1 MRDPDG
7 GCRIAQRAADA
18 SPTLPRVEDD
28 PTPKSE
34 THLLDALTGAGSRGA
49 FDRHWPRV
57 VRAAQGAGDS
67 CGLLFFDI
75 DHFKSINDAFG
86 HGRGDE
92 ALREV
97 ARRVRSVVREAD
109 RLYRYGGDEF
119 ALVLPAT
126 RKAEATELARRV
138 LEAVRQPMGD
148 DGLVVGLSVG
158 VAALPEDG
166 EEPDALLER
175 ADARNY
181 EAKRLGRARIV
192 AHESAPDEGLPFG
205 MLSRRVERDAE
216 QAQARDFLA
225 SLRAQGRGVLA
236 VSGPAGSGR
245 SAMLADVRDL
255 ARLHGWHVVELV
267 ATPRLHGHAHAALV
281 RALPRFGPVAGMAG
295 DVDELAALLRADMH
309 AAGATCVLLCVDNLQ
324 HLDWPTLYLIR
335 QLMSDE
341 GFPTLGV
348 AAASDEESAQAVALL
363 PAPLHVQ
370 VALRP
375 LGKEGLRIWLRLLL
389 QWDPPAEF
397 TAWLDEQTGRLP
409 GAVERVLRRLLARG
423 LLARTATAWSLHD
436 DYARGLGDGP
446 TPWRPAE
453 ALHNLPLQLTSF
465 VGRDAE
471 LEEVRRAVH
480 RSRML
485 TLTGTG
491 GTGKT
496 RLAVRIAGD
505 LVRNFRHG
513 AWFVDLAGVRDAEG
527 VAIAAADVL
536 GVRKARGRPV
546 PASLAAWL
554 GRKQL
559 LLVLDNCEHLLPA
572 CAALADLV
580 LRTAPEVRVLAT
592 SREPLGV
599 DGEQALAVPPLSMP
613 APEVTEP
620 RQLLRCEA
628 VRLFVERA
636 VLAWPGFV
644 LDETVAA
651 SVREICRRLDG
662 IPLAIE
668 LAAARLRHLSPEQIA
683 QRLDDRFALLAGGK
697 RTDLPRQRTL
707 RALVDWSH
715 ELLAP
720 PEQVLLR
727 RLAVFVGGWTLET
740 AEDVCCGL
748 APLAPRDAL
757 TLLSSLVDKS
767 LVVIARS
774 AQGGTRYQM
783 LETIRHYALEKL
795 AAAGETAQM
804 RTRHLHAM
812 AALAERC
819 EPGIRGREQQLWLE
833 RLDAETGDLQ
843 AAIAWGEAHD
853 TGALLRLASSLWRYS
868 DLRGQRVIG
877 LDTLLRALR
886 AGGRDAT
893 HAVGLARAAYMARNL
908 ADFSLADQLAGEALA
923 INAAMPAPQAE
934 AMALFIRGA
943 AALELMRGEAG
954 LRDLTRALELSRA
967 TGDDGLAGTALV
979 FMGFEAEMRNDL
991 ETARRLMTEGLQF
1004 AQRGGDR
1011 RRIGHALV
1019 RLAFVAI
1026 AADDGARALR
1036 HCEEVLELARAIGDR
1051 SFRANGL
1058 YLLGRAAAFTGDFPR
1073 ARQLLNEVIAPC
1085 DGAAASEIAWAQ
1097 LELARIAW
1105 ADGDL
1110 DVFEAALEHAL
1121 SLAEQAGLDE
1131 VRATAMVLLGHVAR
1145 ERGDAPLARQRT
1157 AEALAIFRRTR
1168 PAGLCFCVE
1177 LWAWL
1182 AVDAGDDATATRW
1195 LGARES
1201 LRERH
1206 FALDHYPF
1214 MRRRRAALSGRLRE
1228 RLGDPA
1234 FEAAWEAGRALGEG
1248 QLADIEAAGA

>member
-1 MRDPDG
+1 M
-7 GCRIAQRAADA
+7 
-18 SPTLPRVEDD
+18 
-28 PTPKSE
+28 
-34 THLLDALTGAGSRGA
+34 LDALTGAGSRGA
-49 FDRHWPRV
+49 FDRDWPDLA
-57 VRAAQGAGDS
+57 RASHATGGD
-67 CGLLFFDI
+67 CALLFFDV

-92 ALREV
+92 VLREV
-97 ARRVRSVVREAD
+97 VQRVCAVVREGD
-109 RLYRYGGDEF
+109 RLYRCGGDEF
-119 ALVLPAT
+119 VLVLPAT

-138 LEAVRQPMGD
+138 LEAVRRPMGE

-166 EEPDALLER
+166 EEPGALLER

-181 EAKRLGRARIV
+181 EAKRLGRARVV
-192 AHESAPDEGLPFG
+192 AQESVAEEGLPFG
-205 MLSRRVERDAE
+205 SLSRRVERDAE
-216 QAQARDFLA
+216 HAQARDFLA
-225 SLRAQGRGVLA
+225 ALRAQGRGVLA
-236 VSGPAGSGR
+236 ISGPAGSGR

-255 ARLHGWHVVELV
+255 ARLQGCHVVEIA
-267 ATPRLHGHAHAALV
+267 ATPRLHGQPHAALV
-281 RALPRFGPVAGMAG
+281 RALPRFGPVAGTTG
-295 DVDELAALLRADMH
+295 DVDALAALLRDDMH
-309 AAGATCVLLCVDNLQ
+309 AAGAKCALLCIDNLQ
-324 HLDWPTLYLIR
+324 HLDWPTLYLLR
-335 QLMSDE
+335 QLMSAR
-341 GFPTLGV
+341 GFAALGV
-348 AAASDEESAQAVALL
+348 VATSDEESAQAVALL
-363 PAPLHVQ
+363 PAPLHAQ
-370 VALRP
+370 VTLRP
-375 LGKEGLRIWLRLLL
+375 FGKEGLRIWLRLLL

-397 TAWLDEQTGRLP
+397 LAWLDEQTGRLP
-409 GAVERVLRRLLARG
+409 GAVERVLRRLLERG
-423 LLARTATAWSLHD
+423 LLSRAGSGWWLHD
-436 DYARGLGDGP
+436 DYAQGLGDSAA
-446 TPWRPAE
+446 PWRPAE
-453 ALHNLPLQLTSF
+453 VRHNLPLQLTSF
-465 VGRDAE
+465 VGRDVE
-471 LEEVRRAVH
+471 LEDLRRAVH

-485 TLTGTG
+485 TLTGAG

-496 RLAVRIAGD
+496 RLAVRIAGE
-505 LVRNFRHG
+505 LVRGFRHG

-536 GVRKARGRPV
+536 GVRKARGRPAQ
-546 PASLAAWL
+546 ASIAAWL
-554 GRKQL
+554 ARKQL

-599 DGEQALAVPPLSMP
+599 EGEQALPVPPLSLP
-613 APEVTEP
+613 APEVADP
-620 RQLLRCEA
+620 RLLLRFEA
-628 VRLFVERA
+628 VRLFVERG

-644 LDETVAA
+644 LDETHAA
-651 SVREICRRLDG
+651 AVREICRRLDG

-683 QRLDDRFALLAGGK
+683 QRLDDRFTLLAGGS

-715 ELLAP
+715 DLLAS
-720 PEQVLLR
+720 PEQILLR
-727 RLAVFVGGWTLET
+727 RLAVFVGGCTLET

-748 APLAPRDAL
+748 SPLAPADAL
-757 TLLSSLVDKS
+757 PLLSSLVDKS

-774 AQGGTRYQM
+774 AQGATRYQM

-795 AAAGETAQM
+795 EAAGETATM
-804 RTRHLHAM
+804 RARHLHAM
-812 AALAERC
+812 VALAERC
-819 EPGIRGREQQLWLE
+819 ESGVCGRDQQRWLE

-853 TGALLRLASSLWRYS
+853 PAALLRLASSLWRYS

-886 AGGRDAT
+886 AGQRDAT
-893 HAVGLARAAYMARNL
+893 HATGLARAAYMARNL
-908 ADFSLADQLAGEALA
+908 ADFALADQLAGEALA
-923 INAAMPAPQAE
+923 IAAVTPAPQAE

-943 AALELMRGEAG
+943 AALELMRGDDG
-954 LRDLTRALELSRA
+954 RRDLARALELARA

-991 ETARRLMTEGLQF
+991 DTAHRLMSEGLES

-1026 AADDGARALR
+1026 AADDGAQAVR

-1105 ADGDL
+1105 AEGDL
-1110 DVFEAALEHAL
+1110 DGFEAALRHAL

-1131 VRATAMVLLGHVAR
+1131 VRATATVLLGHVAR
-1145 ERGDAPLARQRT
+1145 ERGDAALASRRAADAQ
-1157 AEALAIFRRTR
+1157 AIFRRTR
-1168 PAGLCFCVE
+1168 PEGLCFCAE
-1177 LWAWL
+1177 LWARL
-1182 AVDAGDDATATRW
+1182 AADAGDDARAARL

-1201 LRERH
+1201 LRERR

-1214 MRRRRAALSGRLRE
+1214 MRQRRAALAAALRE
-1228 RLGDPA
+1228 RLGDAA
-1234 FEAAWEAGRALGEG
+1234 FESAWAAGRASGEG
-1248 QLADIEAAGA
+1248 ELADFQSLSA

>member
-1 MRDPDG
+1 VRE
-7 GCRIAQRAADA
+7 AAVA
-18 SPTLPRVEDD
+18 SPTLPRVKNDRT
-28 PTPKSE
+28 PTSE

-49 FDRHWPRV
+49 FDRDWPDV
-57 VRAAQGAGDS
+57 ARASQGAGDS

-97 ARRVRSVVREAD
+97 VRRVREVVRASD

-119 ALVLPAT
+119 ALVLPAAG
-126 RKAEATELARRV
+126 KAEATELARRV

-158 VAALPEDG
+158 VASLPEDG
-166 EEPDALLER
+166 EEPVALLER

-181 EAKRLGRARIV
+181 EAKRQGRARIV
-192 AHESAPDEGLPFG
+192 AQESAPDEGLPFAT
-205 MLSRRVERDAE
+205 LSRRVERDVE
-216 QAQARDFLA
+216 HAQARDFLA
-225 SLRAQGRGVLA
+225 ALRVQGRGVLA

-255 ARLHGWHVVELV
+255 ARLQGWHVVELA
-267 ATPRLHGHAHAALV
+267 ATPRLRGHPHAALV
-281 RALPRFGPVAGMAG
+281 RALPRFAPAAGMPG
-295 DVDELAALLRADMH
+295 DVDALAALLRADMN
-309 AAGATCVLLCVDNLQ
+309 AAGATCALLCIDNLQ

-335 QLMSDE
+335 QVMSAE
-341 GFPTLGV
+341 GFPVLGV
-348 AAASDEESAQAVALL
+348 AGASDEESAQAVALL
-363 PAPLHVQ
+363 PAPLHAQ
-370 VALRP
+370 VTLRP
-375 LGKEGLRIWLRLLL
+375 FGKEGLRIWLRLLL
-389 QWDPPAEF
+389 HWDPPAEF
-397 TAWLDEQTGRLP
+397 MAWLDEQTGRLP

-423 LLARTATAWSLHD
+423 LLSRAGSEDWSLHD
-436 DYARGLGDGP
+436 DYARGVGDDAA
-446 TPWRPAE
+446 PWRPAE
-453 ALHNLPLQLTSF
+453 GRHNLPLQLTSF

-480 RSRML
+480 RSRMS
-485 TLTGTG
+485 TLTGPG

-496 RLAVRIAGD
+496 RLAVRTAGD

-546 PASLAAWL
+546 QASVAAWL
-554 GRKQL
+554 ARKQL

-572 CAALADLV
+572 CAALAYQV

-599 DGEQALAVPPLSMP
+599 EGEQALPVPPLSMP
-613 APEVTEP
+613 ASEVADP
-620 RQLLRCEA
+620 RELLRFEA

-644 LDETVAA
+644 LDDTVAGA
-651 SVREICRRLDG
+651 VREICRHLDG

-683 QRLDDRFALLAGGK
+683 QRLDDRFALLTGGSG
-697 RTDLPRQRTL
+697 TDLPRQRTL

-715 ELLAP
+715 DLLAP

-727 RLAVFVGGWTLET
+727 RLAVFVGGCTLET
-740 AEDVCCGL
+740 AEEVCCGL

-783 LETIRHYALEKL
+783 LETIRLYALEKL
-795 AAAGETAQM
+795 ETAGETAGM

-819 EPGIRGREQQLWLE
+819 EPGVCGREQQRWLE

-853 TGALLRLASSLWRYS
+853 AGALLRLASSLWRYS

-877 LDTLLRALR
+877 LDTLVRALR
-886 AGGRDAT
+886 AGQRDAT

-908 ADFSLADQLAGEALA
+908 ADFALADQLAGESLA
-923 INAAMPAPQAE
+923 ITAVTPAPQAE

-954 LRDLTRALELSRA
+954 RRDLARALELARA

-991 ETARRLMTEGLQF
+991 EAARRLMTEGLRS

-1026 AADDGARALR
+1026 AADDGAQALR
-1036 HCEEVLELARAIGDR
+1036 HCEEVLELAQAIGDR

-1105 ADGDL
+1105 AHGEL
-1110 DVFEAALEHAL
+1110 GAFEAALEHAL
-1121 SLAEQAGLDE
+1121 SLAGQAGLDE

-1145 ERGDAPLARQRT
+1145 ERGDAPQAWQRA

-1168 PAGLCFCVE
+1168 PEGLCFCVE
-1177 LWAWL
+1177 LWAGL
-1182 AVDAGDDATATRW
+1182 AADAGDAATATRW

-1214 MRRRRAALSGRLRE
+1214 MRLRRATLSSRLRE
-1228 RLGDPA
+1228 RLGDA
-1234 FEAAWEAGRALGEG
+1234 DYETAWAAGRALGNGE
-1248 QLADIEAAGA
+1248 LADIHAGA